1 MTFLSL
7 FIYVKQLESCILPL
21 ANQSR
26 APVKGTPPINH
37 REFKKW
43 IAGDLKRGVEKGEK
57 KKCPACRMPHQCLTE
72 GFSTLQSTAIHSG
85 AILSA
90 FFSFISK
97 LLKTTLWIGR
107 WSMSF
112 LLHAISQHPCP
123 PPPPLPAYI
132 HTSFNSNRKSKW
144 KEKGEAPDLSISPVF
159 PLKINHRAFSLHQDR
174 YHLYMPRHP
183 SCDSDN
189 TLLFCA
195 E

>member
-1 MTFLSL
+1 MWNNW
-7 FIYVKQLESCILPL
+7 KAASCPWPTNPGPL
-21 ANQSR
+21 SR
-26 APVKGTPPINH
+26 AHHPSITASSKSESLGTL
-37 REFKKW
+37 REE
-43 IAGDLKRGVEKGEK
+43 LKRGRK
-57 KKCPACRMPHQCLTE
+57 KKRPACRMPHQCLTE

-123 PPPPLPAYI
+123 PPPPPPAYI